1 MRYGVLLAIRS
12 LLTLPIPVAKRACVL
27 IEYPKTMN
35 QRRQLIVTLTALS
48 LCPWVS
54 AMPSEAMQ
62 AMQAIVGTSP
72 VNTGRVYFE
81 LPPLVESGN
90 LVAIKFSV
98 ESPMTPTNYVRAI
111 HIISEANPSPNVVS
125 CYFTPL
131 SGKAEASTRIRL
143 AESQR
148 VWALA
153 QMSDGSFWR
162 TSVDT
167 VITLS
172 ACTEMV

>member
-1 MRYGVLLAIRS
+1 
-12 LLTLPIPVAKRACVL
+12 
-27 IEYPKTMN
+27 MN
-35 QRRQLIVTLTALS
+35 QRRVFITSLTALTLS
-48 LCPWVS
+48 PWQSTS
-54 AMPSEAMQ
+54 ATPSDAMQ
-62 AMQAIVGTSP
+62 AMKAIIGNLP
-72 VNTGRVYFE
+72 VNTGRIYFE
-81 LPPLVESGN
+81 LPPLVENGN

-98 ESPMTPTNYVRAI
+98 QSPMTQNDYVKAL
-111 HIISEANPSPNVVS
+111 HIIAEANPLPNVVS

-143 AESQR
+143 ADSQK

-167 VITLS
+167 VVTLS
-172 ACTEMV
+172 ACTEMI

>member
-1 MRYGVLLAIRS
+1 MSLATILAQKNEVIVLDIDQQRVDLINS
-12 LLTLPIPVAKRACVL
+12 KKSTIQDQDIHDFLLNKTL
-27 IEYPKTMN
+27 
-35 QRRQLIVTLTALS
+35 
-48 LCPWVS
+48 
-54 AMPSEAMQ
+54 
-62 AMQAIVGTSP
+62 
-72 VNTGRVYFE
+72 
-81 LPPLVESGN
+81 

-98 ESPMTPTNYVRAI
+98 DSPMTQANYVRAI
-111 HIISEANPSPNVVS
+111 HIISEANPSANVVT

-143 AESQR
+143 ADSQR

-167 VITLS
+167 VVTLS
-172 ACTEMV
+172 ACTEMI

>member
-1 MRYGVLLAIRS
+1 
-12 LLTLPIPVAKRACVL
+12 
-27 IEYPKTMN
+27 MN
-35 QRRQLIVTLTALS
+35 QRRVFITSLTALTLS
-48 LCPWVS
+48 PWQSIS
-54 AMPSEAMQ
+54 ATPSDAMQ
-62 AMQAIVGTSP
+62 AMKAIVGNRP
-72 VNTGRVYFE
+72 VNTGRIYFE
-81 LPPLVESGN
+81 LPPLVENGN

-98 ESPMTPTNYVRAI
+98 QSPMTQNDYVKAI
-111 HIISEANPSPNVVS
+111 HIIAEANPLPNVVS

-143 AESQR
+143 ADSQK

-167 VITLS
+167 VVTLS
-172 ACTEMV
+172 ACTEMI